1 MLEAT
6 TRDQSAFS
14 KQKSCVRR
22 SVTTCL
28 KGLLCFA
35 LLLSTAAQ
43 GQILRVLLV
52 GTGTPDVS
60 MKRFGASILVEA
72 GGQKFL
78 FDCGRGAVLRLSQF
92 HVPLAEVNRLFLT
105 HLHSDHTVGIPDLW
119 LTGWIF
125 DRTAPFS
132 VWGPAGTR
140 GMMSHLEKAYAF
152 DIHIRRDVDEKI
164 PGRGV
169 TVVARDIRQ
178 CVVYENN
185 GVKITAFDVDHGPVK
200 PALGYRVDYGGRSVV
215 LSGDTRPSEN
225 LIRFAKG
232 ADLLVHEVYYV
243 DEETLRTSPEE
254 RIIVHHHTTP
264 EQAGEIF
271 TRVQPKLALFSHIGR
286 RDVDA
291 AKLIELTRRAYS
303 GPLEVG
309 EDLMTIEVG
318 EKIEVR
324 RAAE

>member
-1 MLEAT
+1 VH
-6 TRDQSAFS
+6 RSAFIHS
-14 KQKSCVRR
+14 NQGQTL
-22 SVTTCL
+22 SV
-28 KGLLCFA
+28 A
-35 LLLSTAAQ
+35 LL
-43 GQILRVLLV
+43 

-60 MKRFGASILVEA
+60 MKRFGPSILVEA

-78 FDCGRGAVLRLSQF
+78 FDCGRGAVMRLSQL
-92 HVPLAEVNRLFLT
+92 HMSLEEVNRLFLT

-125 DRTAPFS
+125 DRKEPFY

-140 GMMSHLEKAYAF
+140 NMMSHLEKAYAF

-169 TVVARDIRQ
+169 IVVARDIRQ
-178 CVVYENN
+178 GVVFESN

-200 PALGYRVDYGGRSVV
+200 PALGYRIDCGGHSVV

-232 ADLLVHEVYYV
+232 TDLLVHEVYYV
-243 DEETLRTSPEE
+243 DEETLRSSPEE
-254 RIIVHHHTTP
+254 RIIMRHHTTP
-264 EQAGEIF
+264 EQAGEVF
-271 TRVQPKLALFSHIGR
+271 SRVQPKLALYSHIGR
-286 RDVDA
+286 RDVAD
-291 AKLIELTRRAYS
+291 AKLIELTHKTYS

-324 RAAE
+324 RLEE

>member
-60 MKRFGASILVEA
+60 MKRFGGSILVEA

-125 DRTAPFS
+125 DRVAPFY

-178 CVVYENN
+178 GVVYENN

-243 DEETLRTSPEE
+243 DEATLQTSPAE
-254 RIIVHHHTTP
+254 RIIV
-264 EQAGEIF
+264 
-271 TRVQPKLALFSHIGR
+271 RK
-286 RDVDA
+286 
-291 AKLIELTRRAYS
+291 
-303 GPLEVG
+303 
-309 EDLMTIEVG
+309 
-318 EKIEVR
+318 
-324 RAAE
+324 

>member
-1 MLEAT
+1 MVKHGGAHTE
-6 TRDQSAFS
+6 QSFA
-14 KQKSCVRR
+14 KVRR
-22 SVTTCL
+22 SLTAFL
-28 KGLLCFA
+28 KGLLCVILLFA
-35 LLLSTAAQ
+35 AELE
-43 GQILRVLLV
+43 GQTLRVVLL

-60 MKRFGASILVEA
+60 MKRFGGSILVEA

-78 FDCGRGAVLRLSQF
+78 FDCGRGAVLRLSQL
-92 HVPLAEVNRLFLT
+92 HIPVAEVNRLFLT

-125 DRTAPFS
+125 DRKEPLY

-140 GMMSHLEKAYAF
+140 SMMSHLEKAYAF
-152 DIHIRRDVDEKI
+152 DIHIRRDVDEKL

-169 TVVARDIRQ
+169 TVVTREIRQ
-178 CVVYENN
+178 GEVYESN

-200 PALGYRVDYGGRSVV
+200 PALGFRIDCGGHSVV

-225 LIRFAKG
+225 LIRFTKG

-254 RIIVHHHTTP
+254 RIIVAHHTTP

-271 TRVQPKLALFSHIGR
+271 GRVQPKLALYSHIGR
-286 RDVDA
+286 REVHA
-291 AKLIELTRRAYS
+291 AKLIELTRKSYS

-309 EDLMTIEVG
+309 EDLMTVEVD
-318 EKIEVR
+318 KNIEVR
-324 RAAE
+324 RPLE